1 MESPISPNFE
11 ALDPF
16 LPSFLRIPASLRDA
30 LDPAPSPRRVD
41 TVHRARNDVAPPKL
55 RLNVQSSPRKQT
67 VRRLASSRA
76 QEEQHV
82 AKMPEL
88 WIWNKFHGLK
98 NIFFFEPPIWQSNM
112 TTMGI
117 GYGFKS
123 HEQLRYPDSAHLYGF
138 CSSKFDSWEMLR
150 TSLSDSTGQL
160 RVCSIFRQSHIYGKN
175 TSIFNPAIYGFFW
188 ARKFMGDKIF
198 GYPWTD
204 RCHQPSQYENP
215 GSQDVG

>member
-98 NIFFFEPPIWQSNM
+98 NIFFLNPPYGNRTWQLW
-112 TTMGI
+112 G
-117 GYGFKS
+117 
-123 HEQLRYPDSAHLYGF
+123 
-138 CSSKFDSWEMLR
+138 
-150 TSLSDSTGQL
+150 
-160 RVCSIFRQSHIYGKN
+160 
-175 TSIFNPAIYGFFW
+175 
-188 ARKFMGDKIF
+188 
-198 GYPWTD
+198 
-204 RCHQPSQYENP
+204 
-215 GSQDVG
+215 